1 VFDCA
6 TALRIGFVSEA
17 VDAEQLD
24 ATVEQLAQTL
34 CANGPQAVRE
44 CKQLVQDIAGRELT
58 DALIEDTAAR
68 IARTRAG
75 AEGREGVASFLEKRT
90 PAWRN

>member
-34 CANGPQAVRE
+34 CANGPQAVRA

>member
-1 VFDCA
+1 
-6 TALRIGFVSEA
+6 
-17 VDAEQLD
+17 
-24 ATVEQLAQTL
+24 
-34 CANGPQAVRE
+34 VRG